1 MNLRSALFALTA
13 LSFFSCASYRPILD
27 ENQKY
32 SAVGETKAE
41 SDIDTCMTRADAYLA
56 KHQNERTSK
65 AVGRGAVGGAIIG
78 GVLGAVSGQGV
89 KGLAG
94 GAAMGAAGGAAGSYL
109 GEKTKDN
116 LSPDALKQK
125 YVANCLERQ
134 QYQVIGWK

>member
-1 MNLRSALFALTA
+1 MNLKTLLLTLTA
-13 LSFFSCASYRPILD
+13 LSFLACASYRPILD
-27 ENQKY
+27 ENPKY
-32 SAVGETKAE
+32 NAVGEAKAE

-56 KHQNERTSK
+56 KHKSERTSK
-65 AVGRGAVGGAIIG
+65 AVGRGAVGGAMIG
-78 GVLGAVSGQGV
+78 GVLGAVSGRGIE
-89 KGLAG
+89 GLAG
-94 GAAMGAAGGAAGSYL
+94 GAAIGAAGGAAGSYL